1 MSQRRR
7 GFTLIELLVVIAII
21 AVLIALL
28 LPAVQAAREAARRAQ
43 CMNNLKQIGLALANY
58 ESGNNCYPSGTIFGF
73 NGGAPGLLC
82 SSPGFGKNCQNTPW
96 TLLMLPYME
105 QVTIFNSFNAAIG
118 MEGPQIGGGGA
129 LPGGFIINSTVFVTR
144 VASFQC
150 PSDNIGTYALAG
162 LFGLPWQAS
171 KGNYGCNWGNLD
183 DGQALFGGNFTSAP
197 QLWLQA
203 PFGFSRQ
210 GTGPYLCKVASV
222 TDGLSNTQF
231 VSELLQGAP
240 DDIRGTM
247 WVLNAGAG
255 SYMTRF
261 APNGYQDY
269 TALIAPW
276 STIGT
281 KLIGTANY
289 DNIAS
294 FGSTSNGTS
303 PASPGSLCDS
313 QPGQQLGCYNQGS
326 EGAEFAGSRS
336 RHPGGVNTLF
346 GDGSTHFI
354 KNSINAMTWVQLGS
368 INAGEVI
375 SADQY

>member
-43 CMNNLKQIGLALANY
+43 CMNNLKQLGLALANY
-58 ESGNNCYPSGTIFGF
+58 ESGNGCYPSGTIYGF
-73 NGGAPGLLC
+73 NGGMPGALC
-82 SSPGFGKNCQNTPW
+82 SSPGFGNNCQNTPW
-96 TLLMLPYME
+96 FVLMLPYIE
-105 QVTIFNSFNAAIG
+105 QLSLYNAFNASIG
-118 MEGPQIGGGGA
+118 MEGPQIGP
-129 LPGGFIINSTVFVTR
+129 LPAGFIINATIFTTR
-144 VASFQC
+144 IASFQC
-150 PSDNIGTYALAG
+150 PSDNSSVYGLTT
-162 LFGLPWQAS
+162 LFGLPYQAT
-171 KGNYGCNWGNLD
+171 KGNYGVNWGNLD
-183 DGQALFGGNFTSAP
+183 DGQALLGGNFTSYP
-197 QLWLQA
+197 QLWLQS

-240 DDIRGTM
+240 DDIRGTI

-255 SYMTRF
+255 SYNTRF
-261 APNGYQDY
+261 TPNGYTDY
-269 TALIAPW
+269 VGRVPPW
-276 STIGT
+276 STIAGVQPM
-281 KLIGTANY
+281 NNF

-294 FGSTSNGTS
+294 FGGSGPGTS

-313 QPGQQLGCYNQGS
+313 QIGQQLGCYNQGS
-326 EGAEFAGSRS
+326 EGSEFAGSRS

-346 GDGSTHFI
+346 GDGSVHFM
-354 KNSINAMTWVQLGS
+354 KNSVNALTWVQLGS
-368 INAGEVI
+368 INAGEVV
-375 SADQY
+375 SSDQY